1 MNNAVKF
8 LFLLQLVIVVVW
20 ITAGL
25 YSIPKFI
32 FVRTITNDLGNGQE
46 ETICIAHRKAYNS
59 ELFDLINFALLYVL
73 PLLVMTVS
81 IINYIPPLAY
91 IIEIFLVCVHFSL
104 SFFSVHSF
112 FVFRFST
119 AELQ

>member
-1 MNNAVKF
+1 MY
-8 LFLLQLVIVVVW
+8 LSHLQLVIVGVW

-32 FVRTITNDLGNGQE
+32 FVRTITNDLGLGQE
-46 ETICIAHRKAYNS
+46 ETICIAHRKTYNS

-81 IINYIPPLAY
+81 FNIYLK
-91 IIEIFLVCVHFSL
+91 
-104 SFFSVHSF
+104 
-112 FVFRFST
+112 T
-119 AELQ
+119 W